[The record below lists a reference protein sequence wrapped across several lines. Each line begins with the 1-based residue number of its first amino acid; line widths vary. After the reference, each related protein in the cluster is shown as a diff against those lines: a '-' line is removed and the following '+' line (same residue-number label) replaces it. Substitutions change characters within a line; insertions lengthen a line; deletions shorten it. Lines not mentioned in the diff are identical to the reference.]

1 MSTSSWVRGL
11 YIMRRFGAN
20 AALGERAMSLKIA
33 NHKVVDCLVR
43 MNCNPRA
50 DGDWLYWRACELQ
63 DTALCTIILDGIQP
77 SKQTLGHFVN
87 VAAMKGAASIIDLI
101 VEHYGADIH
110 QPDGEDRV
118 LMLACAENRVD
129 IVRHLVEQYG
139 CDVHSNKERHLRRA
153 CLHGH
158 VELVELLL
166 PGADVHAYN
175 DAALQN
181 AAHAGHTEIVKML
194 LDAGAN
200 AQANRNAPLQY
211 AVINS
216 DLTSIKLLIN
226 AGADPRVHQDRALRH
241 ACRRNAMDIVEYLLQ
256 LGADPNALEGSPL
269 REALRSANESI
280 IKLLLEHGA
289 DPNSSGALRGMDE
302 MIKQKNKDIISLMV
316 NAGTKADI
324 ISSSSSSSSTPLMD
338 ENS

>member
-1 MSTSSWVRGL
+1 
-11 YIMRRFGAN
+11 MRRFGAN

-129 IVRHLVEQYG
+129 IVRHLVDQYG
-139 CDVHSNKERHLRRA
+139 CNVHSNKERHY
-153 CLHGH
+153 G
-158 VELVELLL
+158 ELVSMDTLNWWLFYYQEQMFMLTMTQ
-166 PGADVHAYN
+166 HF
-175 DAALQN
+175 
-181 AAHAGHTEIVKML
+181 KMQL
-194 LDAGAN
+194 ML
-200 AQANRNAPLQY
+200 
-211 AVINS
+211 V
-216 DLTSIKLLIN
+216 T
-226 AGADPRVHQDRALRH
+226 LR
-241 ACRRNAMDIVEYLLQ
+241 L
-256 LGADPNALEGSPL
+256 
-269 REALRSANESI
+269 
-280 IKLLLEHGA
+280 
-289 DPNSSGALRGMDE
+289 
-302 MIKQKNKDIISLMV
+302 
-316 NAGTKADI
+316 
-324 ISSSSSSSSTPLMD
+324 
-338 ENS
+338 